1 MCVLKILEITKNI
14 INIFHCV
21 HTTGIWS
28 ALVLFL
34 DECFHEPVG
43 DEEGG
48 RQGEVGNGARAPSLA
63 QPIRDGRT
71 LICVA
76 IYKRRERKVYRYTLG
91 RAVHVT
97 LGQGRRLKLHQIR
110 WTTVCITPIHTH

>member
-14 INIFHCV
+14 FHYA

-28 ALVLFL
+28 ALALFL

-76 IYKRRERKVYRYTLG
+76 VYKRRERKVYRYTLFTAG
-91 RAVHVT
+91 RGVHVT

-110 WTTVCITPIHTH
+110 WTTVFISN